1 MFSIL
6 LLTFF
11 SLLAALVFY
20 VLNTFIRLL
29 IRQHRSPLRGLPG
42 PPSHSFFMG
51 NLKEMHDQENNNLVA
66 RWTASYGHTFVYRGF
81 VGGYRL
87 MTTDPLAVSYI
98 LGHAYDFPKPDFI
111 RDALAEMAAGHDGL
125 LTVEGDDHRRQVK
138 SVFIQSITLLL
149 LTAVSAA

>member
-1 MFSIL
+1 MFYVA
-6 LLTFF
+6 LLTFLSLSAAVVLYILGTF
-11 SLLAALVFY
+11 LSLLFRQY
-20 VLNTFIRLL
+20 V
-29 IRQHRSPLRGLPG
+29 SPLRGLPG
-42 PPSHSFFMG
+42 PPCRSFFIG

-87 MTTDPLAVSYI
+87 MTTDPLAVSHI

-125 LTVEGDDHRRQVK
+125 LTVEGNDHRRQV
-138 SVFIQSITLLL
+138 TPHP
-149 LTAVSAA
+149 